1 MAVAGRAAIVP
12 EGEYNITTPYKRL
25 SMVRYE
31 GNSYV
36 AKEDNTGVIPTNEEI
51 WMLSTE
57 GAGIATVERAG
68 IVKPDGKTIRIE
80 EDGKIVG
87 TSSGFTGTMEE
98 FEAASLAGEIEVGTV
113 VNITDD
119 YQETPNGNVI
129 IDDMLS
135 STSEN
140 PVQNK
145 VITEEMELI
154 NSNVKSLSQFSFK
167 AERNQTIRFCTIKPI
182 KSGQNL
188 RFGIIVDFFPINF
201 YDNIACGRVLIT
213 DAGCS
218 EIIQSVDKNMVA
230 YKKSIKVYKSNTDE
244 KIYFYLSVPEY
255 NDENVINV
263 VYAFPYHPPYGVEF
277 EVTNVSNWENEVA
290 DKTLLID
297 TYDNKSGELFL
308 NGYRALNS
316 SNVFEKIGEFNLGG
330 TGEFNIIPNVPL
342 NKFGALSLSVSYA
355 SAETKPLIDQ
365 KTVYDVSSI
374 DPNKTV
380 QVNFYDNN
388 NSIGYVRIKD
398 GKFACS
404 GNSGFTVVAYG
415 LYPI

>member
-1 MAVAGRAAIVP
+1 MSVNVKTEDGLLQIAGNV
-12 EGEYNITTPYKRL
+12 GT
-25 SMVRYE
+25 V
-31 GNSYV
+31 
-36 AKEDNTGVIPTNEEI
+36 
-51 WMLSTE
+51 
-57 GAGIATVERAG
+57 ATVEKPG
-68 IVKPDGKTIRIE
+68 IVKPDGTTITV
-80 EDGKIVG
+80 DANG
-87 TSSGFTGTMEE
+87 TISAT
-98 FEAASLAGEIEVGTV
+98 ASLTV
-113 VNITDD
+113 DD
-119 YQETPNGNVI
+119 V
-129 IDDMLS
+129 LS
-135 STSEN
+135 DTSEN

-145 VITEEMELI
+145 VITEEIESI
-154 NSNVKSLSQFSFK
+154 NSNIKSLSQFSFK

-201 YDNIACGRVLIT
+201 YDDIACGRVLIT
-213 DAGCS
+213 DTGYH
-218 EIIQSVDKNMVA
+218 EIVQSADENTVS

-244 KIYFYLSVPEY
+244 KIYFYLTIPEY

-263 VYAFPYHPPYGVEF
+263 VYAFPGHSPYGVEF
-277 EVTNVSNWENEVA
+277 EVTNVSNWENEIA

-297 TYDNKSGELFL
+297 AYDNKHGELFM
-308 NGYRALNS
+308 NGYRALNN
-316 SNVFEKIGEFNLGG
+316 SNIFGKIGEFNLGG

-355 SAETKPLIDQ
+355 GAENKPLIDQ

-404 GNSGFTVVAYG
+404 GNSSFTVVAYG